1 MVVTQRVQP
10 AKSTRSSARGI
21 APGVQELAVHGC
33 DAEHG
38 VGVWRNL
45 LIAVW
50 RKETRAGA
58 VDGVSAVLGELAQ
71 NHRDVALLQVIEEGA
86 LAPDPDARRAISN
99 MLKQHGS
106 VIRCSAVVY
115 EGDGFRA
122 ATLRGV
128 VTGIALLSRP
138 LYPHVV
144 FASAI
149 SAINWTARHFSQEGP
164 AWAEQVRNAV
174 DELRVTLDRPR
185 ASPRFGASFPPPT
198 LGNASR

>member
-1 MVVTQRVQP
+1 VVVTEQVQP
-10 AKSTRSSARGI
+10 AIATGLSARGV
-21 APGVQELAVHGC
+21 APGVQELTLYGC
-33 DAEHG
+33 DEEHG

-58 VDGVSAVLGELAQ
+58 VDSVSAVLAQLART
-71 NHRDVALLQVIEEGA
+71 HRDVALLQVIEEGA
-86 LAPDPDARRAISN
+86 LAPDADARRAISN
-99 MLKQHGS
+99 MLKQHGG

-122 ATLRGV
+122 ATLRAV

-144 FASAI
+144 FASSI
-149 SAINWTARHFSQEGP
+149 SAINWTARHYSHDGP

-174 DELRVTLDRPR
+174 DELRVTLDRPQTG
-185 ASPRFGASFPPPT
+185 RFGASFRPPARK
-198 LGNASR
+198 NA